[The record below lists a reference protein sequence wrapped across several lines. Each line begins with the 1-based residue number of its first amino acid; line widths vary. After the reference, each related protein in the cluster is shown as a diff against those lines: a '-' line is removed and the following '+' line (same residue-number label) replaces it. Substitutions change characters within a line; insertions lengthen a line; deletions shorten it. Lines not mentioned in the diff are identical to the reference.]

1 MTKITTNNNDK
12 KLAAIVKAYD
22 KMENAKRGYVLAV
35 IELGERLIEAKGK
48 QPHGKWESY
57 CREKLKS
64 VLGGRI
70 SSPEQAL
77 KYMQIAQNKA
87 LVLEFFKGEKTI
99 NSITQAIREATPEML
114 AQAESHRLAQE
125 QEAEQKR
132 LDRERLERERMEAKA
147 KAESKEPIDGEFT
160 EVVDKPAEKPKQ
172 FTPDKAEAIIKENEL
187 LKQEA
192 ARGDE
197 VINEL
202 DAVNND
208 LKKEIDSLVKIFES
222 NDQVTTAVK
231 EAQKARDIQNAL
243 QDRINGLINENAELK
258 KLCAYWKRKFER
270 LEARHAST

>member
-1 MTKITTNNNDK
+1 MTKITTNDDK
-12 KLAAIVKAYD
+12 QNLVAIVKAYD

-48 QPHGKWESY
+48 QPHGKWEIY

-77 KYMQIAQNKA
+77 KYMQISQNKA